1 MEHDPIYRVTKS
13 YRIIYII
20 KWQNFDLVLSDIQ
33 EIGSQTRK
41 TYKGL
46 ESWEMGTLDFFP
58 NQFGR
63 VSDVHTIKGALD
75 KYNIYLSISNSIE
88 DFKLT

>member
-1 MEHDPIYRVTKS
+1 MVLHWWGMTPHRVTKS

-20 KWQNFDLVLSDIQ
+20 EWQNFDLVLSDIQ

-46 ESWEMGTLDFFP
+46 ESWAMGTLDFSPTNLVGF
-58 NQFGR
+58 R
-63 VSDVHTIKGALD
+63 CAYH
-75 KYNIYLSISNSIE
+75 
-88 DFKLT
+88 

>member
-1 MEHDPIYRVTKS
+1 MGHDPIHRVTKS

-20 KWQNFDLVLSDIQ
+20 KWHNFDLVLSDIQ

-46 ESWEMGTLDFFP
+46 ESWAMGTLDFFP
-58 NQFGR
+58 NQFGGFR
-63 VSDVHTIKGALD
+63 MCIPLKGH
-75 KYNIYLSISNSIE
+75 
-88 DFKLT
+88 